1 MKKLFSLFLTVAIVL
16 SLGSALILAGADFVP
31 SAEFDD
37 APIILTPSVP
47 AEDLPSDYNPADEIK
62 AIITDAEGNK
72 TYIPESKLTV
82 ISLSEAY
89 YIIDKGTTYGEDA
102 VALSNQLKSAYE
114 GIQASLTEAVT
125 GLEDFVAEMGF
136 TAPEITVKNIFELG
150 DGLDLSDGDKVDI
163 IFGNNMDVVDGGFIV
178 AHYVD
183 GAWVIVDADKVVFDE
198 NNDIHVEFD
207 SLCPVVFIAVEETAE
222 ETTVGNV
229 ETEETTAEDETTV
242 GGGDE
247 PKSSNSWIWIV
258 IVVAVVAAAGV
269 TVYVLYK
276 KGVFSK

>member
-1 MKKLFSLFLTVAIVL
+1 MKKFFSLFLTVALIL
-16 SLGSALILAGADFVP
+16 SLGSVLILAGADFVP
-31 SAEFDD
+31 SAEFND

-47 AEDLPSDYNPADEIK
+47 AEDLPSDYDPADEIK
-62 AIITDAEGNK
+62 AIITDGEGNK
-72 TYIPESKLTV
+72 TYIPESELVV

-89 YIIDKGTTYGEDA
+89 HIVDKGTYDDKA
-102 VALSNQLKSAYE
+102 IALSNELIAAYQ

-125 GLEDFVAEMGF
+125 GLEDFVAELGF

-150 DGLDLSDGDKVDI
+150 DGLDLSADGAKVDI

-222 ETTVGNV
+222 ETTVVGDV
-229 ETEETTAEDETTV
+229 ETDETTAEDETTV
-242 GGGDE
+242 GDDA
-247 PKSSNSWIWIV
+247 PKSSASWIWIV

-269 TVYVLYK
+269 TVFVLYK
-276 KGVFSK
+276 KGVFTK